1 MQSISID
8 NHYPFSNNK
17 QSELGD
23 LVGDRVECRP
33 APGPAHAQVRRPRF
47 LLLLY
52 PAHTTTWAG
61 ARSTPAARWMGREER
76 GGGTPRRRR
85 RPRAAAVD
93 LAEEAVRGGR
103 GRNGGARCE
112 PRVFLFGV
120 DFLFGDYYFSR
131 FGVINL

>member
-1 MQSISID
+1 
-8 NHYPFSNNK
+8 
-17 QSELGD
+17 
-23 LVGDRVECRP
+23 
-33 APGPAHAQVRRPRF
+33 
-47 LLLLY
+47 
-52 PAHTTTWAG
+52 
-61 ARSTPAARWMGREER
+61 MGREER

-120 DFLFGDYYFSR
+120 DFLFGVVFFFCADFFALLFLFYCAPITSLYPTDETLLTDRLSLSFPD
-131 FGVINL
+131 I